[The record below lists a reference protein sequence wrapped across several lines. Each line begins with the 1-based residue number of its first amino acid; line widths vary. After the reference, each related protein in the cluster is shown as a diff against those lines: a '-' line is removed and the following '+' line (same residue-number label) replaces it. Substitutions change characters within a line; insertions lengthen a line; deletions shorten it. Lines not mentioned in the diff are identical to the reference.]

1 MSSPSASPGLAAVR
15 GFLAASVTVGAVS
28 LTRLITGFVTA
39 KYAAVALGTA
49 GVGLYAQGTQLYLLG
64 ITVGSMAMANGV
76 IRAISDA
83 HRSVDSE
90 AERYRVMAT
99 AFTIQLATSCGVLAI
114 VLVGAGP
121 FSRLVFGVGGS
132 PTFLLAAAAGVP
144 FATLAS
150 GYMGGLFF
158 GEDRYDYYTRA
169 SCIAALG
176 GLAAF
181 LVMTA
186 LWGLEGALWS
196 ISVGGALIFVAYAA
210 YAKRIVPLSRVFAF
224 GFERRLAREL
234 VSYGAVM
241 AVTSGASAVALL
253 AVRAYLVRRSGA
265 VANGLYQVPIA
276 MTALYT
282 PFLTNALWARLFPSV
297 SKSGD
302 SPESRHELN
311 AALRLVIVGAS
322 VFVVGLLAL
331 GDVLVRVVY
340 SDDFSPAVRLLPL
353 QLSGDIFYFVF
364 FTLSVYVLALRRLR
378 AYLLGWLGYAA
389 VLLLVSVFF
398 VDRWGIDGAAVGYV
412 CASLLAA
419 SVFLWMHLAAASE
432 RDRRL
437 TFVVLVLALLP
448 VAAEAAVVRAGA
460 STLVRLSLP
469 MAFLAVAT
477 TVAAHRGWRPGDLL
491 EAGLARRRTQ

>member
-1 MSSPSASPGLAAVR
+1 MSPSPPSPALTAVR
-15 GFLAASVTVGAVS
+15 GFLAATVSVGAVS
-28 LTRLITGFVTA
+28 LTRLVAGFVTA
-39 KYAAVALGTA
+39 KYAALALGTA

-64 ITVGSMAMANGV
+64 ITIGSVAMANGV

-83 HRSVDSE
+83 RGQPDSE
-90 AERYRVMAT
+90 PERYRVMAT

-114 VLVGAGP
+114 VLVGAAP
-121 FSRLVFGVGGS
+121 VSRVVFGGGGS
-132 PTFLLAAAAGVP
+132 RTFLLAAAAGVP

-158 GEDRYDYYTRA
+158 GEDRYDYYTKA
-169 SCIAALG
+169 SCMAALG
-176 GLAAF
+176 GLVVF

-186 LWGLEGALWS
+186 IWGLEGALWS
-196 ISVGGALIFVAYAA
+196 ISVGGAVIFVAYAA
-210 YAKRIVPLSRVFAF
+210 YARKIAPLSRVFAF

-241 AVTSGASAVALL
+241 AITSGASAIALL
-253 AVRAYLVRRSGA
+253 AVRAYVVRREGA

-297 SKSGD
+297 SRSGD
-302 SPESRHELN
+302 SPDSRHELN
-311 AALRLVIVGAS
+311 AALRLVVVGAS
-322 VFVVGLLAL
+322 VFVVCLLAL

-340 SDDFSPAVRLLPL
+340 SGDFSPAVRLLPL

-364 FTLSVYVLALRRLR
+364 FTLSVYALALRRLR
-378 AYLLGWLGYAA
+378 TYLLGWLGYAGA
-389 VLLLVSVFF
+389 LLLASLVS
-398 VDRWGIDGAAVGYV
+398 VDRWGVDGAAVGYV
-412 CASLLAA
+412 CASLVVAT
-419 SVFLWMHLAAASE
+419 VFLGMHLAAASG

-437 TFVVLVLALLP
+437 TILVLVFALLA

-460 STLVRLSLP
+460 SSLVRLSLP
-469 MAFLAVAT
+469 VAFLAVAAI
-477 TVAAHRGWRPGDLL
+477 VAGRRRSSLRDLL
-491 EAGLARRRTQ
+491 VAGVARRGPE